1 MSKST
6 TQRKIVDCVV
16 KSKEIFIGL
25 EDSKR
30 TWKVCVRCE
39 KQIVNEASMPAKYPV
54 LQAYLRNNFPECRV
68 HVVYEAGFK
77 GFNLY
82 DALTADGHH
91 CIVVPPHTVHQEK
104 CARVKNDR
112 IDAKLLAKNLENGD
126 CKACRVPDKELRADR
141 QVVRTL
147 RSVKDKI
154 IGVKNEIR
162 RFLEFHEIETGI
174 EAKDW
179 NDGHY
184 KYLITLEFDTE
195 LRSMLMVYLDL
206 LGFFWVKEKELK
218 AKLKELK
225 HKKRYASAI
234 ERAASIPGVGELTA
248 TRVVLEL
255 GEDFSRFKSGA
266 AIASFVG
273 LGGTEYSTG
282 ERIRRGGITRQGNAR
297 IRAWLIQCAW
307 MGIRRDP
314 ALMNFYLRIKHNTG
328 VAQKA
333 ITAVARK
340 LIIRMR
346 SCIVNNVDYVVGT
359 VE

>member
-1 MSKST
+1 M
-6 TQRKIVDCVV
+6 
-16 KSKEIFIGL
+16 GL

-30 TWKVCVRCE
+30 TWKICVRSE
-39 KQIVNEASMPAKYPV
+39 KMIVHEASMPAKYPV
-54 LQAYLRNNFPECRV
+54 LQSYIGNNFPECRV

-82 DALTADGHH
+82 DALTADGHR
-91 CIVVPPHTVHQEK
+91 CIVVPPHTVQQAK

-112 IDAKLLAKNLENGD
+112 IDAALLAKNLENGD
-126 CKACRVPDKELRADR
+126 CKECRVPNKEQRIDR
-141 QVVRTL
+141 QAVRTL
-147 RSVKDKI
+147 RSVKDHI
-154 IGVKNEIR
+154 IGIKNEIR
-162 RFLEFHEIETGI
+162 RFLEFHGIETGI

-179 NDGHY
+179 NDGQY
-184 KYLITLEFDTE
+184 KYLRTLEFNSE
-195 LRSMLMVYLDL
+195 LRLILAENYLDML
-206 LGFFWVKEKELK
+206 DFLWVREKRLK
-218 AKLKELK
+218 AKLKALRQK
-225 HKKRYASAI
+225 PRYAAAI

-255 GEDFSRFKSGA
+255 GEDFSRFQTGA
-266 AIASFVG
+266 AIAAFVG

-282 ERIRRGGITRQGNAR
+282 ESIRRGGITRQGSAQ

-307 MGIRRDP
+307 MAIRRDP
-314 ALMNFYLRIKHNTG
+314 ALMKFYLRIRRNTG

-346 SCIVNNVDYVVGT
+346 SCIVNNVDYIVG
-359 VE
+359 VLE

>member
-1 MSKST
+1 MFKSPT
-6 TQRKIVDCVV
+6 SRKIVDCIV
-16 KSKEIFIGL
+16 KDAEIFVGL
-25 EDSKR
+25 EDSKK
-30 TWKVCVRCE
+30 TWKVCVRFE

-54 LQAYLRNNFPECRV
+54 LQAYLRNNFPGCRV
-68 HVVYEAGFK
+68 HLVYEAGFK

-147 RSVKDKI
+147 RSVKDKC
-154 IGVKNEIR
+154 IGIKNEIR
-162 RFLEFHEIETGI
+162 RFFEFHDIETGI
-174 EAKDW
+174 EAKEW

-184 KYLITLEFDTE
+184 KYLRTLEFAPE
-195 LRSMLMVYLDL
+195 LRLMLTVYLDIL
-206 LGFFWVKEKELK
+206 DCFWGKEKWLK
-218 AKLKELK
+218 AKLKEIRQ
-225 HKKRYASAI
+225 KKRYEAAI
-234 ERAASIPGVGELTA
+234 TRAASIPGIGELTA

-255 GEDFSRFKSGA
+255 GEDFGRFKSGA

-282 ERIRRGGITRQGNAR
+282 DSIRRGGITKQGNAR

-314 ALMNFYLRIKHNTG
+314 ALMNFYLRIKHNSG

-340 LIIRMR
+340 MIIRMR
-346 SCIVNNVDYVVGT
+346 SCIVNDVDYVVGT
-359 VE
+359 AE